1 MNKSG
6 IPFTAIRSDHGIE
19 QESRALKVV
28 GGIKDMA
35 NSEVTLNKYFL
46 MAGKMGNIVNNFC
59 ETFWIDEN
67 QSRKRDEHRQLTGS
81 KNAKIE
87 TNCIRLS
94 HVFSERD
101 VTFEAQDS
109 VYNIFTEK
117 ILPTDVVDRFLQ
129 TKEIAQKKYEE
140 FVKEKLEGEG
150 SIWGTIKK

>member
-6 IPFTAIRSDHGIE
+6 IPFTAIGSDHGIE
-19 QESRALKVV
+19 QESRALKVID
-28 GGIKDMA
+28 GIKDIA

-46 MAGKMGNIVNNFC
+46 MADKMENIVNNFC
-59 ETFWIDEN
+59 ETFGIDEN

-81 KNAKIE
+81 KNLRIE

-94 HVFSERD
+94 HVFNERD

-117 ILPTDVVDRFLQ
+117 VLSTDVADRFLQ
-129 TKEIAQKKYEE
+129 AKQIGQTKYEE
-140 FVKEKLEGEG
+140 FVKEQLEGEG
-150 SIWGTIKK
+150 SMWDTIKK